1 MSSSDSGIVIERR
14 GSALWV
20 TLNRPEAFNSLTP
33 AMVRGLDAALDQV
46 DADPSVRAL
55 VLTGYGQSFCAGA
68 DLKAVLAE
76 TTGGSDPSLSFRRYL
91 EYARCV
97 FERLGKI
104 RVPTIAAI
112 NGVALAGGLEL
123 ILLCDIA
130 IAAESAK
137 LGEGHAKYGQL
148 PGGGGSA
155 RLPRRIG
162 SSRAKYMMF
171 TGEMISASES
181 LSWGLI
187 NLVALDSEFNET
199 IERVLSAIAEK
210 SAIGLQRMKQLA
222 DAAMDQPLALACDQ
236 EILMSELHTLSHDR
250 NEGLAAFAEK
260 RPPIYVGR

>member
-1 MSSSDSGIVIERR
+1 MSSMDSSVLIERR
-14 GSALWV
+14 GCALWV
-20 TLNRPEAFNSLTP
+20 ILNRPEAFNSLTP
-33 AMVRGLDAALDQV
+33 AMVRGLDSALDRI
-46 DADPSVRAL
+46 DADSSVRAL
-55 VLTGYGQSFCAGA
+55 VLTGNGRSFCAGA

-76 TTGGSDPSLSFRRYL
+76 ATGGSDPSLAFRRYL
-91 EYARCV
+91 EHARRV
-97 FERLGKI
+97 FERLEKL

-123 ILLCDIA
+123 VLLCDIA

-137 LGEGHAKYGQL
+137 LGEGHAKFGQL

-171 TGEMISASES
+171 TGEMIPASQA
-181 LSWGLI
+181 LSWGLV
-187 NLVALDSEFNET
+187 NQVAADSEFNEAV
-199 IERVLSAIAEK
+199 ERVLNSITEK
-210 SAIGLQRMKQLA
+210 SPIGLQRMKQLA
-222 DAAMDQPLALACDQ
+222 DAAMDQPLVLACDQ

-260 RPPIYVGR
+260 RAPIYVGR